1 VIAAES
7 SGVSAVKSKSHTRQV
22 TDLFGSDNTTKWGTP
37 LIQHVGKKK
46 ECLKYDKLD
55 DRRYSPKRPRSDA
68 ESNQAVKKSKK
79 RISFDE
85 AVDVVS
91 IPAKDEYE
99 GPVRE
104 KIWASVDE
112 IHQNAARNTVEFIS
126 EGWVEQPVILRIPS
140 FISLIFML
148 LLLYN
153 SWNWRNVMEDE
164 GMYLCVVTGE
174 RIHPIHYANL
184 GIEPGEFVP

>member
-1 VIAAES
+1 M
-7 SGVSAVKSKSHTRQV
+7 
-22 TDLFGSDNTTKWGTP
+22 TDLSCSDTAKWDTH
-37 LIQHVGKKK
+37 LIQHVDKKK

-55 DRRYSPKRPRSDA
+55 DRRYSPKRPRRDS
-68 ESNQAVKKSKK
+68 ESNSAEKKPKK
-79 RISFDE
+79 MISFDE

-126 EGWVEQPVILRIPS
+126 EG
-140 FISLIFML
+140 
-148 LLLYN
+148 
-153 SWNWRNVMEDE
+153 
-164 GMYLCVVTGE
+164 
-174 RIHPIHYANL
+174 
-184 GIEPGEFVP
+184 

>member
-1 VIAAES
+1 MIAAES
-7 SGVSAVKSKSHTRQV
+7 SGVSVVKSKAHKRQL
-22 TDLFGSDNTTKWGTP
+22 TDLLGSDSTTKWGTP
-37 LIQHVGKKK
+37 LIQHADKRK

-55 DRRYSPKRPRSDA
+55 DRRYSPKRQRSDD
-68 ESNQAVKKSKK
+68 ESNQTEETPKK

-126 EGWVEQPVILRIPS
+126 EGW
-140 FISLIFML
+140 
-148 LLLYN
+148 
-153 SWNWRNVMEDE
+153 NWRNVMEDE

-174 RIHPIHYANL
+174 RIHPVHYANL

>member
-1 VIAAES
+1 MISSES
-7 SGVSAVKSKSHTRQV
+7 SGVSAVKSKALKRQL
-22 TDLFGSDNTTKWGTP
+22 TDLIGSDSTAKWGTP
-37 LIQHVGKKK
+37 LIQHAHKRK

-55 DRRYSPKRPRSDA
+55 DRRYSPKRQRSDS
-68 ESNQAVKKSKK
+68 ESNQTKEKTRK

-126 EGWVEQPVILRIPS
+126 EGW
-140 FISLIFML
+140 
-148 LLLYN
+148 
-153 SWNWRNVMEDE
+153 NWRNVMEDE

-174 RIHPIHYANL
+174 RIHPVHYANL